1 MKLIATFLG
10 ISLTLLCFATL
21 QADIYT
27 WTDENGVKHY
37 SNEPPDKDDV
47 QVEFQEKK
55 GNQST
60 VQQNQQRP
68 GSQQRE
74 MDKLIR
80 DIEADY
86 KREEAEQ
93 RRKAN
98 AARKN
103 QTPNREQRIAA
114 EEKRLSEKIAELEE
128 APLEKFG
135 SQKNKRSQIG
145 FYKYRLDAL
154 RENPDKYFNEPE
166 SFEGNVKAPA
176 GSGASN

>member
-1 MKLIATFLG
+1 MKLIATFPG
-10 ISLTLLCFATL
+10 IFLTLLCFATL
-21 QADIYT
+21 HADIYT

-47 QVEFQEKK
+47 QVEFQEQK

-60 VQQNQQRP
+60 AQQNQQPP

-86 KREEAEQ
+86 QKEEAEQ

-98 AARKN
+98 AAKKN
-103 QTPNREQRIAA
+103 QAPTREQRNAA
-114 EEKRLSEKIAELEE
+114 EEKRLTDKIAELEE
-128 APLEKFG
+128 KPLDQFG
-135 SQKNKRSQIG
+135 SAKNKRSQIG
-145 FYKYRLDAL
+145 YYKYRLQAL
-154 RENPDKYFNEPE
+154 REDPDKYFNET
-166 SFEGNVKAPA
+166 SRFEGNVKEPEGTDAF
-176 GSGASN
+176 N